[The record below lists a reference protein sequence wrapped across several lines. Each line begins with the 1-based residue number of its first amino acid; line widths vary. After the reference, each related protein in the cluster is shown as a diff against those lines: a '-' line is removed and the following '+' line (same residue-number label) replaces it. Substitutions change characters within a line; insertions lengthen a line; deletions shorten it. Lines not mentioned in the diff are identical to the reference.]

1 MTLGRQ
7 LAMLGVLML
16 TSKGVAGVARSVLV
30 VLLATA
36 AIFSLPTEPILVILG
51 VDAIMDM
58 GRTVINVVGNC
69 LASAVVA
76 KWEGEFRKEKPSPET
91 LAALQT

>member
-1 MTLGRQ
+1 
-7 LAMLGVLML
+7 ML

-30 VLLATA
+30 VLMATA
-36 AIFSLPTEPILVILG
+36 SIFSLPTEPILVILG
-51 VDAIMDM
+51 VDALMDM

-76 KWEGEFRKEKPSPET
+76 QWEREFRTEKPAPQAVE
-91 LAALQT
+91 A